1 MNQIIAAVPNICEGT
16 DQSYIDE
23 ITTRL
28 RGIPNLILLD
38 VAMDHARNRTVFS
51 FTGTKDAV
59 FNGGFALYEQALDRI
74 DMRHHIGEF
83 PRVGAVDVFPFVPL
97 KNATM
102 KRTKEW
108 ADEFAKLVAERFKL
122 PVYLYAESARY
133 RYRRDIDNI
142 RQGEYE
148 GFEAKMQDQR
158 WKPDL
163 GPDRFPTASGV
174 TIIGARYPLLS
185 FNVFLGSRDESV
197 ATKVAREIADTSG
210 GIVRAHGAIDPD
222 TERAMLS
229 VAITN
234 FKASPLYRTIENIR
248 LEAARFGVN
257 IRRVEFIGLVP
268 ERVLLQAAEY
278 YLRIHSF
285 DRDNL
290 LEKTIQRHIDKSF
303 VFGE

>member
-1 MNQIIAAVPNICEGT
+1 MNQIIAAIPNICEGT
-16 DQSYIDE
+16 DTVFINE
-23 ITTRL
+23 ITDRL
-28 RGIPNLILLD
+28 RGITNLILLD
-38 VAMDHARNRTVFS
+38 VAMDHARNRTIFS
-51 FTGTKDAV
+51 FTGTKEAI
-59 FNGGFALYEQALDRI
+59 FEGGLALYEQALDRI

-102 KRTKEW
+102 KEAKVW
-108 ADEFAKLVAERFKL
+108 ADEFAELVARRFNL

-148 GFEAKMQDQR
+148 GLDAMMQDQR

-185 FNVFLGSRDESV
+185 FNVFLGSRDES
-197 ATKVAREIADTSG
+197 IA
-210 GIVRAHGAIDPD
+210 RAHGALDPGTD
-222 TERAMLS
+222 RAMMS

-234 FKASPLYRTIENIR
+234 FKASPLYRTVENIR
-248 LEAARFGVN
+248 LEAARYGVD
-257 IRRVEFIGLVP
+257 IRRVELIGLIP
-268 ERVLLQAAEY
+268 ERVLVEAAEY
-278 YLRIHSF
+278 YLRIHGF
-285 DRDNL
+285 DHKNM
-290 LEKTIQRHIDKSF
+290 LEKNIQRHIDKSF
-303 VFGE
+303 TFGE